1 MRSNPLTVG
10 FYIPQRAVSVGGHI
24 EKQLV
29 LSSASHFQHVED
41 SDEDEPTKAADA
53 YLLPALNRENDR
65 LSSERLDEDTKLRRR
80 VYEMLLLGTCKELR
94 VLDGLQVERKD
105 VGRRDQVWGRLK
117 ELGIL
122 RSRAG
127 VKDDDSESDYE

>member
-10 FYIPQRAVSVGGHI
+10 FYIPQPAVSVGGHI

-29 LSSASHFQHVED
+29 LSSASYFPHEKD
-41 SDEDEPTKAADA
+41 SDEDEPFKAADA
-53 YLLPALNRENDR
+53 YLLPPLNRENDR
-65 LSSERLDEDTKLRRR
+65 LSSESLEEDTKLRRR

-94 VLDGLQVERKD
+94 VLDGLQVDRKD
-105 VGRRDQVWGRLK
+105 VGRRDEVWGRLK

-127 VKDDDSESDYE
+127 LKDDDSESDRA

>member
-1 MRSNPLTVG
+1 M
-10 FYIPQRAVSVGGHI
+10 
-24 EKQLV
+24 
-29 LSSASHFQHVED
+29 LSSASHFQHEKDLDEVEPFRA
-41 SDEDEPTKAADA
+41 EDA

-65 LSSERLDEDTKLRRR
+65 ISSESLDEDTKLRRR
-80 VYEMLLLGTCKELR
+80 VYEMLLLGTCKGLR

-105 VGRRDQVWGRLK
+105 VGRRDEVWGRLK

-127 VKDDDSESDYE
+127 VKGDDSESEYE